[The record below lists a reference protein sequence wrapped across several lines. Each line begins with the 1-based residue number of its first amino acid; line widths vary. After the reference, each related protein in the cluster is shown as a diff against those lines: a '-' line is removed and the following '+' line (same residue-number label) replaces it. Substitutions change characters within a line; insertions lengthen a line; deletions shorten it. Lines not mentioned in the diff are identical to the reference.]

1 VYQAFPSLHRGSLAI
16 TLTVPLSYNNYK
28 INNIFLIF
36 NQAWEPTKIIPDLG
50 NTALLGFVHGND
62 GGLYGVL
69 VLGPGL
75 VGSIHQGKGSTH
87 SLS

>member
-1 VYQAFPSLHRGSLAI
+1 M
-16 TLTVPLSYNNYK
+16 
-28 INNIFLIF
+28 F

-75 VGSIHQGKGSTH
+75 VGSVHQGKGSTH